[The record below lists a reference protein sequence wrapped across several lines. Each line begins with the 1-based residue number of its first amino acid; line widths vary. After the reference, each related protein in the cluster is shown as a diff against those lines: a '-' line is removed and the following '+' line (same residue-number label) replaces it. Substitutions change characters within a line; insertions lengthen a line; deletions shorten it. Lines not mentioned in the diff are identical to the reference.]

1 MPVLPESERPAPGRD
16 ADPLEYLRGALL
28 FLLGGGAV
36 VVLVLALAGAAPA
49 PGALLLAGLLWTLF
63 GLLTGLV
70 DFLLAPLAEWLG
82 GRLAGLSG
90 RQPPPS

>member
-1 MPVLPESERPAPGRD
+1 
-16 ADPLEYLRGALL
+16 
-28 FLLGGGAV
+28 
-36 VVLVLALAGAAPA
+36 
-49 PGALLLAGLLWTLF
+49 
-63 GLLTGLV
+63 V